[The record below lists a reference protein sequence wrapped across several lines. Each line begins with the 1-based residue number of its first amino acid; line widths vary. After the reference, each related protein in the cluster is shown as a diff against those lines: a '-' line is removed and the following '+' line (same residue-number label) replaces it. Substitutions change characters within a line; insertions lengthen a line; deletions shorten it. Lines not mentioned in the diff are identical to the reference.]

1 MLSNQCRRWRTCGR
15 WCKCR
20 PLGRRCQSSVL
31 QWLEIGT
38 WPEAPNWLVFFINN
52 NGISMYNILELCLLV
67 DNAFGITVDLCGPT
81 SLRRSD
87 LHLLRDSAINDRLAH
102 VQLGE
107 ELQYTI
113 FGDSAYPELSHL
125 GSYQGRSR
133 AYCSA
138 MKKVHNTLHQLILF
152 RKIAFFTGLVAS
164 FNILHYFLFDSIE
177 MVSNLSVIR

>member
-1 MLSNQCRRWRTCGR
+1 MVLVCASN
-15 WCKCR
+15 
-20 PLGRRCQSSVL
+20 
-31 QWLEIGT
+31 
-38 WPEAPNWLVFFINN
+38 
-52 NGISMYNILELCLLV
+52 NILELCLLV

-125 GSYQGRSR
+125 GSYQGRSC

-138 MKKVHNTLHQLILF
+138 MKKVRI
-152 RKIAFFTGLVAS
+152 
-164 FNILHYFLFDSIE
+164 SIE
-177 MVSNLSVIR
+177 WNYATTGSLFKYIALPWKLIRLMVSPNVAKVFTVCTILKNCHAILYGCQTSNYFNVNLPDDFIYYYINQEDLP

>member
-1 MLSNQCRRWRTCGR
+1 MVLVCTSN
-15 WCKCR
+15 
-20 PLGRRCQSSVL
+20 
-31 QWLEIGT
+31 I
-38 WPEAPNWLVFFINN
+38 I
-52 NGISMYNILELCLLV
+52 ILELCLLV
-67 DNAFGITVDLCGPT
+67 DNAFGITVDICGPT

-102 VQLGE
+102 VQFGE

-138 MKKVHNTLHQLILF
+138 MKKVRISIEWNYATTGSLF
-152 RKIAFFTGLVAS
+152 KYIHRKILVPPGVLITTPRVLITTLQGTYNYPS
-164 FNILHYFLFDSIE
+164 RKGY
-177 MVSNLSVIR
+177 